1 MIRQPPDCYTALLRT
16 PGGLVQKATIYA
28 DDMVQAHHTIREL
41 WPGLRLVRIAKEGE
55 W

>member
-1 MIRQPPDCYTALLRT
+1 MNRPPSANYTALLRT
-16 PGGLVQKATIYA
+16 PGGLIQKASIYA

>member
-1 MIRQPPDCYTALLRT
+1 MIRQAPGRYTALLRT

-28 DDMVQAHHTIREL
+28 EDMVQAHHTIREL

>member
-1 MIRQPPDCYTALLRT
+1 MRRSYPYCYTALLRT

-28 DDMVQAHHTIREL
+28 ESLANAHHTIREL
-41 WPGLRLVRIAKEGE
+41 WPALSIVRITREGD